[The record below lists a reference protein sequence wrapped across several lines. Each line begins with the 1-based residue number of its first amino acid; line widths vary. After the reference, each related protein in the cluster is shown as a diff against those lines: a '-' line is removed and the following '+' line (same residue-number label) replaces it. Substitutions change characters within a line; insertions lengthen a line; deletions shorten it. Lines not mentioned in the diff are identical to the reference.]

1 MNIQLQEDLRDAL
14 QEISNIS
21 MGAAG
26 ETLAA
31 FTDTFVELS
40 IPKIRVIDST
50 QLTRSLSELNDA
62 ETMTVLAQSFYLDD
76 TECYALVAV
85 TEQSV
90 EDVVAEGADNTDEEL
105 VRFGHAITDV
115 CLERFA
121 DLVKL
126 GLSTSSVYVVERNTY
141 IKTFA
146 FNEIHNWS
154 EIISVEINYHLENH
168 RFNCDLV
175 LLFPSEFYEPLID
188 SLERLLAQ

>member
-31 FTDTFVELS
+31 FTGTFVELS
-40 IPKIRVIDST
+40 IPKIRVIDSH

-62 ETMTVLAQSFYLDD
+62 DSMTVLAQSFYFDD
-76 TECYALVAV
+76 AECYALVAV

-90 EDVVAEGADNTDEEL
+90 EDVVAEGTDNTDEEL
-105 VRFGHAITDV
+105 VRFAHAITDV
-115 CLERFA
+115 CLQRFA
-121 DLVKL
+121 ELIKL
-126 GLSTSSVYVVERNTY
+126 DINTSPAYVVERNTH

-146 FNEIHNWS
+146 FHEIQSWS

-175 LLFPSEFYEPLID
+175 LLFPSEFYDPLIN